1 MSVDLKTYLPFF
13 VQTTRKLVEE
23 MDAQYKALLRDKTDF
38 KALGELYR
46 LSHSLMG
53 QAHFM
58 NFTEL
63 SQTSHMMSQVFR
75 ALLDAKKSVEPETIT
90 DLNIVISA
98 FRQNLDNIERN
109 LAQKDMKQSQEI
121 LQKITTHFK
130 T

>member
-1 MSVDLKTYLPFF
+1 MSVDLKNYLPFF

-23 MDAQYKALLRDKTDF
+23 MDTQYKALLRDKTDF

-63 SQTSHMMSQVFR
+63 SQTSHMMTEVFR
-75 ALLDAKKSVEPETIT
+75 TLLDAKKPVEPGTISGF
-90 DLNIVISA
+90 DIVISA
-98 FRQNLDNIERN
+98 FRQNLDNMEQN

-121 LQKITTHFK
+121 LQRITTHFK